1 MWQRNVLTTWPSA
14 LPEGLGGDWTGWSQ
28 QPHQATWSAER
39 RQAVVDA
46 VKRQYAAQGWTP
58 PRLQDL
64 EQDGC
69 RVVTVGHQLVVCGG
83 PAFLHHKVLSAIRTA
98 RGLELAWGVPV
109 APVFWMA
116 SEDHDWKEAARVDGA
131 SATHNWVPDDLSIPN
146 PVGRLATSGL
156 DALLR
161 AWGEDGA
168 PASMVN
174 DLIQD
179 LDAVEQEAGPY
190 AQVFFRWMHRWYG
203 DLGLVVLDPD
213 DEALKASCAELWAR
227 EMRDE
232 GVRHALEGT
241 DAMEG
246 PAHVRDNQLFWLG
259 EEGRVGIVKGD
270 SRDGTASWKA
280 GQHDFVDPSQGWDAW
295 AVHEA
300 AHCSPGVLLRPLY
313 QEMLLESAC
322 VILGP
327 GEWKYWHQLPL
338 AFGAHG
344 VAFPALRLR
353 DHGLVMSPE
362 LVQSGWQ
369 PRDGWMTVE
378 QWEKWVL
385 DGWMET
391 HQDVLASHHAALI
404 EATAAI
410 RATGMELASEL
421 SGAGGAFEKGVDK
434 AWTQWLKKFRRALK
448 SQQPEAWSAFQKAQ
462 GALMR
467 EGVPQDRWANW
478 QVLAGE
484 EVNAWNEAWMAEPE
498 VLTTSV
504 WLHRPQT

>member
-1 MWQRNVLTTWPSA
+1 MWQRNGMTTWPSA
-14 LPEGLGGDWTGWSQ
+14 LPEGLGGEWAGWSQ
-28 QPHQATWSAER
+28 RPKQSTWSAAR
-39 RQAVVDA
+39 RHAFVDA

-64 EQDGC
+64 EQDNC

-98 RGLELAWGVPV
+98 RGLENAWGVPV
-109 APVFWMA
+109 VPVFWMA
-116 SEDHDWKEAARVDGA
+116 SEDHDWKEAARVDGQL
-131 SATHNWVPDDLSIPN
+131 STHTWTPDDVSRPN
-146 PVGRLATSGL
+146 PVGRLATHGL
-156 DALLR
+156 DALVR

-168 PASMVN
+168 PASVVN
-174 DLIQD
+174 ELIQD
-179 LDAVEQEAGPY
+179 LDAVERESGRY

-227 EMRDE
+227 EMRDV
-232 GVRHALEGT
+232 GVSHALENT

-259 EEGRVGIVKGD
+259 DEGRVGMVKDEQRGD
-270 SRDGTASWKA
+270 TASWRA
-280 GQHDFVDPSQGWDAW
+280 GQRAFVKPAQGWDAW
-295 AVHEA
+295 AAQEA
-300 AHCSPGVLLRPLY
+300 ARCSPGVLLRPLY

-327 GEWKYWHQLPL
+327 GEWRYWHQLPK
-338 AFGAHG
+338 AFVALG
-344 VAFPALRLR
+344 VAFPPLRLR

-362 LVQSGWQ
+362 LVESRWQ

-385 DGWMET
+385 DGWMEA
-391 HQDVLASHHAALI
+391 HQDVLASHHAALT
-404 EATAAI
+404 EATSAI

-448 SQQPEAWSAFQKAQ
+448 SKRTEAWAASQKAQ
-462 GALMR
+462 NTLMR

-478 QVLAGE
+478 HVLAGE
-484 EVNAWNEAWMAEPE
+484 EVDAWNEAWMAEPE

>member
-1 MWQRNVLTTWPSA
+1 
-14 LPEGLGGDWTGWSQ
+14 
-28 QPHQATWSAER
+28 
-39 RQAVVDA
+39 
-46 VKRQYAAQGWTP
+46 
-58 PRLQDL
+58 
-64 EQDGC
+64 
-69 RVVTVGHQLVVCGG
+69 
-83 PAFLHHKVLSAIRTA
+83 
-98 RGLELAWGVPV
+98 
-109 APVFWMA
+109 
-116 SEDHDWKEAARVDGA
+116 
-131 SATHNWVPDDLSIPN
+131 
-146 PVGRLATSGL
+146 
-156 DALLR
+156 
-161 AWGEDGA
+161 
-168 PASMVN
+168 MVN

-179 LDAVEQEAGPY
+179 LDAVEQEGGRY

-259 EEGRVGIVKGD
+259 DEGRVGIVKGE
-270 SRDGTASWKA
+270 RAEMTASWRA
-280 GQHDFVDPSQGWDAW
+280 GQHAFVEPAQGWDAW

-300 AHCSPGVLLRPLY
+300 VRCSPGVLLRPLY

-327 GEWKYWHQLPL
+327 GEWKYWHQLPQ

-385 DGWMET
+385 DGWMEA
-391 HQDVLASHHAALI
+391 HQDVLASHHAALT
-404 EATAAI
+404 EAASAI

-448 SQQPEAWSAFQKAQ
+448 SQRPEAWSASQ
-462 GALMR
+462 R
-467 EGVPQDRWANW
+467 RRVR
-478 QVLAGE
+478 
-484 EVNAWNEAWMAEPE
+484 
-498 VLTTSV
+498 
-504 WLHRPQT
+504 

>member
-1 MWQRNVLTTWPSA
+1 MWQRNAMTTWPSA
-14 LPEGLGGDWTGWSQ
+14 LPEGLGGDWAGWSQ
-28 QPHQATWSAER
+28 TPEQAVWSAAR
-39 RQAVVDA
+39 RHAVVDA

-64 EQDGC
+64 EQDRC

-98 RGLELAWGVPV
+98 RGLEGAWGVPV
-109 APVFWMA
+109 VPVFWMA
-116 SEDHDWKEAARVDGA
+116 SEDHDWKEAARVDGQHRA
-131 SATHNWVPDDLSIPN
+131 HHWNLDDVSIPN
-146 PVGRLATSGL
+146 PVGCLDTGGL
-156 DALLR
+156 DALVR
-161 AWGEDGA
+161 GWGEDGV
-168 PASMVN
+168 PAAVVN
-174 DLIQD
+174 DLLQD
-179 LDAVEQEAGPY
+179 LDAVEREGGRY

-270 SRDGTASWKA
+270 SRDGTATWKA

-300 AHCSPGVLLRPLY
+300 ARCSPGVLLRPLY
-313 QEMLLESAC
+313 QEMVLESAC

-385 DGWMET
+385 DGWMEA
-391 HQDVLASHHAALI
+391 HQDVLASNHAALI

-478 QVLAGE
+478 HVLAGE

>member
-1 MWQRNVLTTWPSA
+1 MWQRNAMTTWPSA
-14 LPEGLGGDWTGWSQ
+14 LPEGLGGDWAGWSEMPQ
-28 QPHQATWSAER
+28 QAMWSAGR
-39 RQAVVDA
+39 RHAFVDA

-64 EQDGC
+64 EQGCC

-83 PAFLHHKVLSAIRTA
+83 PAFLHHKVLSALRTA

-109 APVFWMA
+109 VPVFWMA
-116 SEDHDWKEAARVDGA
+116 SEDHDWKEAARVDGQFNA
-131 SATHNWVPDDLSIPN
+131 HNWTPDDVSISN
-146 PVGRLATSGL
+146 PVGRLGTGGL
-156 DALLR
+156 DALVR
-161 AWGEDGA
+161 GWGKDGA
-168 PASMVN
+168 PASVVN
-174 DLIQD
+174 DFIQD
-179 LDAVEQEAGPY
+179 LDVVETKGGRF

-232 GVRHALEGT
+232 GVRHALEDT

-259 EEGRVGIVKGD
+259 DEGRVGIVKDEPRGE
-270 SRDGTASWKA
+270 TATWRA
-280 GQHDFVDPSQGWDAW
+280 GQRAFVEPAQGWDAW
-295 AVHEA
+295 ATHEA
-300 AHCSPGVLLRPLY
+300 VRCSPGVLLRPLY

-327 GEWKYWHQLPL
+327 GEWRYWHQLPQ
-338 AFGAHG
+338 AFGAQG
-344 VAFPALRLR
+344 LKFPALRLR

-362 LVQSGWQ
+362 LVRSGWA
-369 PRDGWMTVE
+369 PRDGWMTAE

-385 DGWMET
+385 DGWMEA
-391 HQDVLASHHAALI
+391 HHDVLAPHHAALT
-404 EATAAI
+404 EAASAI
-410 RATGMELASEL
+410 RATGMDLAPEL
-421 SGAGGAFEKGVDK
+421 SGAGGAFERGVDK

-448 SQQPEAWSAFQKAQ
+448 SKRAEAWTASQKAQ
-462 GALMR
+462 GGLMR
-467 EGVPQDRWANW
+467 EGMPQDRWANW
-478 QVLAGE
+478 HVLAGA
-484 EVNAWNEAWMAEPE
+484 EVDAWNKAWMAEPE

>member
-1 MWQRNVLTTWPSA
+1 MWQRNALTTWPSA
-14 LPEGLGGDWTGWSQ
+14 LPEGVGGDWSGWSQ
-28 QPHQATWSAER
+28 QPHQATWSAAR
-39 RQAVVDA
+39 RQVFVDA
-46 VKRQYAAQGWTP
+46 VKRQYAAQGWAP

-64 EQDGC
+64 EQGSC

-109 APVFWMA
+109 VPVFWMA
-116 SEDHDWKEAARVDGA
+116 SEDHDWKEAARVDGT
-131 SATHNWVPDDLSIPN
+131 SATHNWVLEDLSIPN
-146 PVGRLATSGL
+146 PVGRLATPGL
-156 DALLR
+156 DALVR

-179 LDAVEQEAGPY
+179 LDAVDREGGCY

-213 DEALKASCAELWAR
+213 DEALKTSCAGLWAR

-270 SRDGTASWKA
+270 SRGETASWKA
-280 GQHDFVDPSQGWDAW
+280 GQHDFVEPSEGWNAW

-300 AHCSPGVLLRPLY
+300 ARCSPGVLLRPLY
-313 QEMLLESAC
+313 QEMLLESAS

-385 DGWMET
+385 DGWMEA
-391 HQDVLASHHAALI
+391 HQDVLASRYAALT
-404 EATAAI
+404 EATSAI
-410 RATGMELASEL
+410 RAEGMELASEL

-448 SQQPEAWSAFQKAQ
+448 SQRPEAWSASQKAQ
-462 GALMR
+462 SALMR

-478 QVLAGE
+478 HVLAGG

-504 WLHRPQT
+504 WLHRPET